1 MSTAARERTFRS
13 PETPRVE
20 YARTPDDWD
29 LALHRYPGARE
40 ELPPAILCPGFGCN
54 RYFLDFDD
62 RYSLARFLARQGFE
76 VWVLELRGRGYS
88 EPVLGRR
95 GRGWTFDDL
104 AQHDFPTA
112 VRHVCGRSGRAP
124 VWVGHSM
131 GGLVAYA
138 ALGQNPE
145 LQSAVRGL
153 VTMASP
159 VAFPAVPGSAWRR
172 AGELLLRLPG
182 PARLPQ
188 RNLLVALWSLMAV
201 APWFPEIGMNRSNL
215 DQRAFGRALSQF
227 ICNVAREKV
236 QQFAHWSVTGRFCSR
251 DGKIDYRANLKHVS
265 VPALLIAGAA
275 DRLAPP
281 EVVGWA
287 HAELGSRVKEL
298 FVAGRAA
305 GLAANYGH
313 VDLVFGHRAPEEIF
327 PRISCWIA
335 AQRQGA

>member
-1 MSTAARERTFRS
+1 MSAAASTAPPVGSA
-13 PETPRVE
+13 RVE

-29 LALHRYPGARE
+29 LALHRYPGKRDD
-40 ELPPAILCPGFGCN
+40 LPPVILCPGFGCN

-62 RYSLARFLARQGFE
+62 RYSLARFLARRGFE
-76 VWVLELRGRGYS
+76 VWVLELRGRGCS

-112 VRHVCGRSGRAP
+112 VRHVCGRTGRAP
-124 VWVGHSM
+124 VWIGHSM

-138 ALGQNPE
+138 ALGRDREIQP
-145 LQSAVRGL
+145 LVRSL

-159 VAFPAVPGSAWRR
+159 VTFPSPSPSPWRR
-172 AGELLLRLPG
+172 AGEFLLRLPG

-215 DQRAFGRALSQF
+215 DQRAFGRALSKF

-236 QQFAHWSVTGRFCSR
+236 QQFARWALTGQFCSR
-251 DGKIDYRANLKHVS
+251 DGAIDYRANLKHIP
-265 VPALLIAGAA
+265 VPALLVAGAA

-281 EVVGWA
+281 EVVALA
-287 HAELGSRVKEL
+287 HAKLGSRAKEL
-298 FVAGRAA
+298 WVAGRAA
-305 GLAANYGH
+305 GLGADYGH

-327 PRISCWIA
+327 TRICGWIEGTDF
-335 AQRQGA
+335 GA